1 LFALNGLTAADG
13 PDRAQRDAHYPTQ
26 LRSLE
31 YLSRHLLNRCAT
43 PHLGED
49 RADRK
54 TGAIP
59 APHSLLSL
67 RGT

>member
-1 LFALNGLTAADG
+1 
-13 PDRAQRDAHYPTQ
+13 
-26 LRSLE
+26 LRSLG